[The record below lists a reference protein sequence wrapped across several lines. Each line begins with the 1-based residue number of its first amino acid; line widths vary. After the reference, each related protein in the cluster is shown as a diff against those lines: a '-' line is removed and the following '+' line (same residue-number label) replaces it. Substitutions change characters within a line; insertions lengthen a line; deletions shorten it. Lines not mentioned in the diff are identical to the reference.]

1 MLEVKEGMV
10 RIAKEITIG
19 QLSERT
25 GVPVSAIRFY
35 ESRGL
40 MAARRTR
47 GNQRRYP
54 RADIRR
60 LTFIRIAQTLG
71 LPLSEIRMQLD
82 SLPDGRTPN
91 ARDWERLAAG
101 MRDDLDRRIVGLIAL
116 RDRLTGC
123 IGCGCLSL
131 ESCALWN
138 PDDAEGAKGP
148 GAHRLEESGLE
159 EKSPGVSPGQVQQG
173 GAAS

>member
-1 MLEVKEGMV
+1 MLEVKEGTL

-19 QLSERT
+19 QLAERT

-35 ESRGL
+35 ESQGL

-60 LTFIRIAQTLG
+60 LTFIRIAQMLG
-71 LPLSEIRMQLD
+71 LPLSEIRAHLD
-82 SLPDGRTPN
+82 ALPDGRPPN
-91 ARDWERLAAG
+91 ARDWDRLAAG
-101 MRDDLDRRIVGLIAL
+101 MRDGLDRRIAGLTAL

-131 ESCALWN
+131 DSCTLWN
-138 PDDAEGAKGP
+138 PGDLEGAKGP
-148 GAHRLEESGLE
+148 GAHRLE

-173 GAAS
+173 GAAP